1 MKEKIGK
8 IFYVIWIIIGVVL
21 LILIA
26 IFLPLILTILVGI
39 AFANMFGFTGIY
51 WWAFVILFYIIICAI
66 LGALGK

>member
-1 MKEKIGK
+1 MFGLLDLG
-8 IFYVIWIIIGVVL
+8 IIGVVL